1 MLHDKDIRDPL
12 FLFLESTYGKV
23 RILEEKNTGN
33 ARADAVMV
41 LESVVCGIE
50 IKSDADSY
58 ARLSSQVKNYDQYYD
73 ANFVVIGLT
82 HLAHIREHVPEYW
95 GIITAEDDHGII
107 DFYMERQPQPNPY
120 MDPMKKLSL
129 MWRPELNHLL
139 QRNQLPAYRQK
150 SKQFVAEKL
159 LSTIDRDVL
168 WHMVSDELFERDY
181 TTIRQEIQ
189 DYRASV
195 GKKPRR
201 KRSPRKRARK

>member
-1 MLHDKDIRDPL
+1 MLHDKDIREPL
-12 FLFLESTYGKV
+12 FLFLENTYGKV

-107 DFYMERQPQPNPY
+107 DFYMERQPQPNPH

-159 LSTIDRDVL
+159 LATIDRDVL

-189 DYRASV
+189 AYRASV
-195 GKKPRR
+195 GKRPRK